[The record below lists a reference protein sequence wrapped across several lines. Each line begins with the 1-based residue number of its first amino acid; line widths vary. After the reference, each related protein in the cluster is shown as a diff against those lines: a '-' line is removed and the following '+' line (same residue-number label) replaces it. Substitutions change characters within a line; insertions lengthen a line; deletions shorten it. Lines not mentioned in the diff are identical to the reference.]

1 MEELESNHEQWEAF
15 QHRGHCAVLAPPGSG
30 KTKLLTTKAVWLA
43 NNAIEPGQRV
53 ACITLTNPAAAELR
67 KRIRRLGQ
75 PAGRTV
81 SVGTVHSFAWS
92 QIIQPFASPAG
103 SPEWVEYKLAPRP
116 FEREAMRV
124 AIQRVYGANAD
135 TRFVESTVSRNR
147 KLCLPETGWDATGP
161 RIRQVALEFE
171 SLLREGSHIDFNDVV
186 AMAVRL
192 VEEQPFV
199 RKVLGARYPYLL
211 VDEYQDLAPGL
222 HRIVTSLSLSADS
235 TTLFAVGDPDQAI
248 FGWTGTRPELLLE
261 LAQQDAVHRVD
272 LRTNYRCRA
281 SIADT
286 SRRILAARGAE
297 TVTTQPGGTVTIR
310 CESGGLADQA
320 RFVAAKIL
328 GLQETGEPLH
338 EIAVL
343 APTNADCDVTVAVL
357 RENGISVAW
366 RADVYGQSPLT
377 VTLEALAAW
386 AACGGESS
394 GYRLGDLLEQW
405 QQFGDS
411 DAARASAEE
420 VVAVLMAAD
429 RDSTASSFVEAVVE
443 VMRRFGTLPKL
454 WLDDV
459 NALEGMRTALGQG
472 GPLEAFSAHDL
483 GRLRLRDGRVEIST
497 MSSSKGLEF
506 DHVFIVALEE
516 GKLPFFAS
524 AKGSAEW
531 EEDRRKFYVSFTRAR
546 NSVDVL
552 YSGWYETAY
561 GVRRNGPSVFLREA
575 GLVT

>member
-1 MEELESNHEQWEAF
+1 MDELELNPEQWEAF
-15 QHRGHCAVLAPPGSG
+15 QHQGHCAVLAPPGSG

-43 NNAIEPGQRV
+43 NNAIDPGQRV

-67 KRIRRLGQ
+67 TRIRHLGQ

-81 SVGTVHSFAWS
+81 GVGTVHSFAWT
-92 QIIQPFASPAG
+92 QIIRPFASPAG
-103 SPEWVEYKLAPRP
+103 LPEWANYKLAPRP

-135 TRFVESTVSRNR
+135 TRYVESTVRRNR
-147 KLCLPETGWDATGP
+147 KMCLPETGWDATGP
-161 RIRQVALEFE
+161 QIRQVALAFE
-171 SLLREGSHIDFNDVV
+171 ALLREEDYVDFDDVV
-186 AMAVRL
+186 TMAVRL

-199 RKVLGARYPYLL
+199 RKVLGARYPHLL

-222 HRIVTSLSLSADS
+222 HRIVTSISLNGDS

-248 FGWTGTRPELLLE
+248 FGWTGTRPELLLD
-261 LAQQDAVHRVD
+261 LAQRDSVHRVD
-272 LRTNYRCRA
+272 LRTNYRCGA
-281 SIADT
+281 SIAAT
-286 SRRILAARGAE
+286 SRRILAAGGAE
-297 TVTTQPGGTVTIR
+297 TVTTRPGGTVNVR
-310 CESGGLADQA
+310 CEPGGLADQA
-320 RFVAAKIL
+320 RFVAGKIL
-328 GLQETGEPLH
+328 ALHQAGAPLH

-343 APTNADCDVTVAVL
+343 APTNADCDVAVAVL
-357 RENGISVAW
+357 REYGIPVAW

-377 VTLEALAAW
+377 ITLEALAAW
-386 AACGGESS
+386 AACGREST
-394 GYRLGDLLEQW
+394 GYRLGELLEQW

-411 DAARASAEE
+411 DAARASTEE
-420 VVAVLMAAD
+420 VVVVLMAAD
-429 RDSTASSFVEAVVE
+429 PGSTASSLVEAIVE
-443 VMRRFGTLPKL
+443 VMERCETLSQL

-459 NALEGMRTALGQG
+459 NALASMRSALDQG

-483 GRLRLRDGRVEIST
+483 GRLRLRDGRVEVST
-497 MSSSKGLEF
+497 MSSSKGFEF
-506 DHVFIVALEE
+506 DHVFIAALEE

-531 EEDRRKFYVSFTRAR
+531 KEDRRKFYVSFTRAR
-546 NSVDVL
+546 DSVDVL
-552 YSGWYETAY
+552 YSGWYRTAY